1 MATIEELTSAVEE
14 RLTTYIETMRP
25 GRPISVQ
32 DGVAMQLLLWNVIR
46 LILQQEESNFVTLMT
61 LLLNTIH
68 VNKESDRGVFS
79 MRYVNRF
86 MDEMRITAPERRNF
100 NRLMNLFVTT
110 SDPRSRM
117 VALRQVGLQSS
128 LAGLSSDAERMRLEA
143 FYTAV

>member
-68 VNKESDRGVFS
+68 ENKESDRGVFS